1 MTPDNHPSPPA
12 DTGGDGRESARALY
26 DELTDDLLY
35 DPAIGYGTIMGHPCI
50 RLAGR
55 FVTCLERN
63 GTGLILKL
71 PADRVTAVIA
81 DGTGVPFT
89 ANRAPMREWV
99 TIPTADRAVWQTL
112 LEEAVA
118 FARSTLGKAERS

>member
-1 MTPDNHPSPPA
+1 MTPTSPASPPA
-12 DTGGDGRESARALY
+12 GTGGAQALY

-50 RLAGR
+50 RLAGK

-71 PADRVTAVIA
+71 PAARVGELIA

-99 TIPTADRAVWQTL
+99 TIPAVDRTRWQSL
-112 LEEAVA
+112 LAEAVA
-118 FARSTLGKAERS
+118 FARTQVVP

>member
-1 MTPDNHPSPPA
+1 MSPAESPPVS
-12 DTGGDGRESARALY
+12 GGDAARELY

-35 DPAIGYGTIMGHPCI
+35 DPAIGRGTIMGHPCI
-50 RLAGR
+50 RLAGQ

-71 PADRVTAVIA
+71 PARRVTALIA
-81 DGTGVPFT
+81 EGTGVPFT

-99 TIPTADRAVWQTL
+99 TIPTADRTVWQSL
-112 LEEAVA
+112 LAEAVT
-118 FARSTLGKAERS
+118 FARTNLKEQTRPR

>member
-1 MTPDNHPSPPA
+1 MMPPTSPATPPA
-12 DTGGDGRESARALY
+12 DTGGAQALY

-35 DPAIGYGTIMGHPCI
+35 DPAIGYGTIMGHPCV

-71 PADRVTAVIA
+71 PADRVTALIA

-89 ANRAPMREWV
+89 ANRTPMREWV
-99 TIPTADRAVWQTL
+99 TIPAADREVWEAL
-112 LEEAVA
+112 IGEAVA
-118 FARSTLGKAERS
+118 FARAQVVP

>member
-1 MTPDNHPSPPA
+1 MSPTSPASPPA
-12 DTGGDGRESARALY
+12 GTGGAQALY

-35 DPAIGYGTIMGHPCI
+35 DPAIGQGTIMGHPCI

-71 PADRVTAVIA
+71 PAARVTALIA
-81 DGTGVPFT
+81 AGTGVPFT
-89 ANRAPMREWV
+89 ANRTPMREWV
-99 TIPTADRAVWQTL
+99 TIPTADREVWESL
-112 LEEAVA
+112 IGEAVT
-118 FARSTLGKAERS
+118 FARSTLK